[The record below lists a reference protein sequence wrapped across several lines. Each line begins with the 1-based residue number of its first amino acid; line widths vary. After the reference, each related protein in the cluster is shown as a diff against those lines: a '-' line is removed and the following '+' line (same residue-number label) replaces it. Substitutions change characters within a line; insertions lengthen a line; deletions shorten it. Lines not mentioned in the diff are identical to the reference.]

1 MGSHSVA
8 LISFARCNIP
18 HVFNLCLQNQLIF
31 DKAFQKSIIIS
42 KFLISIFLL
51 LTNLQLDIKTQEYSV
66 GGRVAATKKCLV

>member
-31 DKAFQKSIIIS
+31 DKAFQKSITIS
-42 KFLISIFLL
+42 KFLISGLIVLSKYQKLELISFTELF
-51 LTNLQLDIKTQEYSV
+51 
-66 GGRVAATKKCLV
+66 R